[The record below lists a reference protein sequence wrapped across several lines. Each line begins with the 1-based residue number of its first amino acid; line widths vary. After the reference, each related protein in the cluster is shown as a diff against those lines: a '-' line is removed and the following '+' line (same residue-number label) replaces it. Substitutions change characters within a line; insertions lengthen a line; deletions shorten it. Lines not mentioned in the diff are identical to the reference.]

1 MLPAPL
7 AFAFK
12 PLTTLLI
19 LAFAWPRGADAP
31 KQRRF
36 IRIGLLLSLIGDVF
50 RMWPKA
56 GFLPG
61 LIAFLLAHLA
71 YIAAFTVPLRLAA
84 RPLVFVGCG
93 VVALLI
99 LVQLRPGIAG
109 ALRRARRRAVHG
121 VGQPAR
127 DQQVRRAAAVG
138 VAVDP
143 GDLLVRAGVH
153 RVGAA
158 RALRRARAPAL

>member
-1 MLPAPL
+1 MFL
-7 AFAFK
+7 
-12 PLTTLLI
+12 
-19 LAFAWPRGADAP
+19 
-31 KQRRF
+31 
-36 IRIGLLLSLIGDVF
+36 
-50 RMWPKA
+50 MWPKE

-71 YIAAFTVPLRLAA
+71 YIAAFTVPVRLAA
-84 RPLVFVGCG
+84 RRLVFAGYG

-99 LVQLRPGIAG
+99 LAQLWLGVSG
-109 ALRRARRRAVHG
+109 ALRAPGRARRRVVDG

-127 DQQVRRAAAVG
+127 DQQVRRAAAAR

-143 GDLLVRAGVH
+143 GDLLARAGVH

-158 RALRRARAPAL
+158 RALRSVPAPAL